1 MDLNK
6 ACAKDPYLLLLINLL
21 VDSTAG
27 HELLSFMDACSV
39 YNQIKMYELNMEAT
53 LFVIDRGTYC
63 YKFMLFGL
71 KNVGATYQRLVNRI
85 FKEKIGET
93 MEVYIH
99 DMVVK
104 SK

>member
-1 MDLNK
+1 M
-6 ACAKDPYLLLLINLL
+6 

-27 HELLSFMDACSV
+27 HELLSFMDVCSV
-39 YNQIKMYELNMEAT
+39 YNQIKMYEPNMEAT
-53 LFVIDRGTYC
+53 LFVIV
-63 YKFMLFGL
+63 MLFGL
-71 KNVGATYQRLVNRI
+71 KNVGVTCQRLVNWI